1 MTWEL
6 VIDGIDFGEGPRWH
20 DGKFWFSDFYQQT
33 ISTVGADGVREVE
46 VEYDGR
52 PSGLDWLPDGRLVF
66 VSMYDRKLMCVEPD
80 GSVVEYADLGGV
92 ANGHCNDI
100 VMDAGGNA
108 YVGNFGFDME
118 AGDEFAMASLA
129 LVRADGSI
137 EIAATDLMFPNGSV
151 IVDNG
156 KTLIVGESFG
166 GQYTAWDINADATL
180 TNRRIWAK
188 VEGTAPDGCTV
199 DAEGG
204 IWYSDAL
211 GKQVVR
217 VLAGGAITHQ
227 LATDDNTYACML
239 GGDDGNQLFALTC
252 EDSHPSK
259 AAGTATG
266 KLWVTTVDVAR
277 NATDRP

>member
-1 MTWEL
+1 MTWER

-20 DGKFWFSDFYQQT
+20 DGKFWFSDFYQRT
-33 ISTVGADGVREVE
+33 ISTVGVDGVRKVE

-66 VSMYDRKLMCVEPD
+66 VSMADRKLMCIEPD

-92 ANGHCNDI
+92 ANGHCNDM
-100 VMDAGGNA
+100 VMDAAGNA

-129 LVRADGSI
+129 IVRADGSI

-151 IVDNG
+151 IVDDG

-166 GQYTAWDINADATL
+166 GQYTAWDINNDATL

-217 VLAGGAITHQ
+217 VLEGGEITHQ
-227 LATDDNTYACML
+227 LTTDDNTYACML

-252 EDSHPSK
+252 EDSHPS
-259 AAGTATG
+259 
-266 KLWVTTVDVAR
+266 
-277 NATDRP
+277 